1 MIRNILVVA
10 LFVVLASVSLRSGP
24 QSEAEVET
32 FFRGVKLSTGQI
44 SEIRSGKPVAKILES
59 RKADEIFVLGAVFIR
74 ATPEAYVKFA
84 NDIERLRKL
93 SEYKAVGVFSNPP
106 QVSDLK
112 GLSLDKEDID
122 SLKNCKPADCEIQ
135 MPAGS
140 MGDLQ
145 KSINW
150 SAPNV
155 SEQVNQ
161 ALHRTMVERL
171 TSYQK
176 SGNLALGE
184 YNDKDDP
191 TVVARQFK
199 ELLSFA
205 TAMPKYTPE
214 LHRYLL
220 EYPAAKPA
228 DVEEMVRWE
237 KVTFG
242 LKPTVRVV
250 HVITARGN
258 GPGEP
263 AYVVAGKQLYASHYF
278 ETALDLAFCVRSNDP
293 QRPGFYLIMLM
304 GSEQDG
310 LTGLKGS
317 IVRKVVVG
325 RTASSLEQ
333 TLTSIKTALESGPSR

>member
-1 MIRNILVVA
+1 MIRNILLVT
-10 LFVVLASVSLRSGP
+10 LFIGVGGVSMRSSP
-24 QSEAEVET
+24 QSESELET
-32 FFRGVKLSTGQI
+32 FFRGVTLSTDQI
-44 SEIRSGKPVAKILES
+44 SEIRSGKPVAKVLES
-59 RKADEIFVLGAVFIR
+59 RKPDEIFVLGAVFIR

-84 NDIERLRKL
+84 NDIERLRQL
-93 SEYKAVGVFSNPP
+93 SEYQAVGVFSNPP
-106 QVSDLK
+106 QVSDLE

-122 SLKNCKPADCEIQ
+122 SLKDCKPTDCEIQ

-155 SEQVNQ
+155 SEQLNQ

-171 TSYQK
+171 TAYHK

-191 TVVARQFK
+191 TVVSRQFK
-199 ELLSFA
+199 DLLSFA
-205 TAMPKYTPE
+205 KAMPKYTPD

-220 EYPAAKPA
+220 EYPAGKPA
-228 DVEEMVRWE
+228 AVEEMVRWE

-250 HVITARGN
+250 HVITVRSST
-258 GPGEP
+258 PGEP

-278 ETALDLAFCVRSNDP
+278 ETALDLAFCVRSTDP
-293 QRPGFYLIMLM
+293 QRPGFYLIMVM

-310 LTGLKGS
+310 LSGLKGS
-317 IVRKVVVG
+317 IVRRVVVG

-333 TLTSIKTALESGPSR
+333 TLTSIKSALEGGVSR

>member
-1 MIRNILVVA
+1 MSRKVLLVA
-10 LFVVLASVSLRSGP
+10 LFIGLGGVSMRSTP
-24 QSEAEVET
+24 QSEAELET
-32 FFRGVKLSTGQI
+32 FFRGATLSTDEI
-44 SEIRSGKPVAKILES
+44 SQIRSGKPVAKVLET
-59 RKADEIFVLGAVFIR
+59 RKPDEIFVLGSVFIR

-84 NDIERLRKL
+84 NDIDRLRKL
-93 SEYKAVGVFSNPP
+93 SEYQAVGVFSNPP
-106 QVSDLK
+106 QVSDVK

-122 SLKNCKPADCEIQ
+122 SLRECKPADCEIQ
-135 MPAGS
+135 MPAGG

-145 KSINW
+145 KTINW

-171 TSYQK
+171 TAYQK
-176 SGNLALGE
+176 TGNLALGE

-205 TAMPKYTPE
+205 KAMPKYTPD

-220 EYPAAKPA
+220 EYPAARPP

-237 KVTFG
+237 KVKFG

-250 HVITARGN
+250 HVITARGS
-258 GPGEP
+258 GPSEP

-293 QRPGFYLIMLM
+293 QRPGFYLIMVM

-333 TLTSIKTALESGPSR
+333 TMTSIKSALESGPQR